1 MRIALFISGGGST
14 MEAIVKA
21 TLDGTLENV
30 VPALVIAS
38 NTDSCGIEKAKKL
51 GIALNDI
58 VILNSK
64 LFSDEETFGEAIIS
78 ECKKRSVDFIGQY
91 GWMVKTPKNVCDAFL
106 GMIVNQHPGPLDTG
120 RPDFGGTGMYGLR
133 VHQTRLAFVQKVNRD
148 FWTEA
153 TAHRVTTNFDEG
165 KVLKREQIQILPNDT
180 AEILRERVLP
190 IEHKIQIELLKDF
203 VENNIKEYNREIPL
217 VLPGEEKILT
227 ECKAKAIEMYPK
239 G

>member
-1 MRIALFISGGGST
+1 
-14 MEAIVKA
+14 
-21 TLDGTLENV
+21 
-30 VPALVIAS
+30 
-38 NTDSCGIEKAKKL
+38 
-51 GIALNDI
+51 
-58 VILNSK
+58 
-64 LFSDEETFGEAIIS
+64 
-78 ECKKRSVDFIGQY
+78 
-91 GWMVKTPKNVCDAFL
+91 MVKTPKNVCDAFL